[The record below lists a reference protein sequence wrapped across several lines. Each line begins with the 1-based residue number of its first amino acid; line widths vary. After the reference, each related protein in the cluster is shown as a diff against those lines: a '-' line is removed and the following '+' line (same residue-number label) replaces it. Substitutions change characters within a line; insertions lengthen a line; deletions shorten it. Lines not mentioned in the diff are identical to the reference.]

1 MEATDLHSAV
11 EKLIEPAQEEIGQ
24 TNQVETE
31 EPIAEPEAEEV
42 EVEEIEEAEELDE
55 LEASEEDYEDVE
67 IETEDE
73 VEATEENNLI
83 PVKIDGKEEH
93 WTLDQLKQSAA
104 GQGAIN
110 NRFQEIAQTRKQ
122 LEEKQADI
130 AQREQQIAQIY
141 AQAQQGFAAP
151 PQMPDHTLAESDPI
165 AYMEQRAKYDADL
178 QQYQQQQYQIQQL
191 QEQKQK
197 QADEEHRVF
206 LAEQADIIK
215 AKIPELAD
223 TSKSKAHWDALMGVG
238 REYGFSDEEIALTAD
253 ARYIE
258 MANDAM
264 KYKRIVANRKK
275 AEAKGKKAKPV
286 VKAGAKKVADPAG
299 STRRKQQQR
308 LQKSGRIEDAIDLIM
323 NQQG

>member
-1 MEATDLHSAV
+1 VEATDLQSAV
-11 EKLIEPAQEEIGQ
+11 DQLIAPAQEETGE
-24 TNQVETE
+24 TNQVEAE
-31 EPIAEPEAEEV
+31 EAVVEPEAEEV
-42 EVEEIEEAEELDE
+42 EVEAVEETEELDE

-93 WTLDQLKQSAA
+93 WTMDQLKQSAA
-104 GQGAIN
+104 GQGAIS

-122 LEEKQADI
+122 LEDREVGL
-130 AQREQQIAQIY
+130 AQREQQIAQMY
-141 AQAQQGFAAP
+141 SQAQEGFASP
-151 PQMPDHTLAESDPI
+151 PKLPDANLAESDPVS
-165 AYMEQRAKYDADL
+165 YMEQKAKYDVDL
-178 QQYQQQQYQIQQL
+178 QQYQNQQYQIQQL
-191 QEQKQK
+191 NTQRQK
-197 QADEEHRVF
+197 QADEQHQVY

-223 TSKSKAHWDALMGVG
+223 SSKSKPHWDALMGVG
-238 REYGFSDEEIALTAD
+238 REYGFSDQEIALTAD

-286 VKAGAKKVADPAG
+286 VKAGAKKVADPVN
-299 STRRKQQQR
+299 SSRRKQQQR

-323 NQQG
+323 NPQG

>member
-1 MEATDLHSAV
+1 VEATDLQSAV
-11 EKLIEPAQEEIGQ
+11 DQLIAPAQEETGE
-24 TNQVETE
+24 TNQVEAE
-31 EPIAEPEAEEV
+31 EAVVELEAEEV
-42 EVEEIEEAEELDE
+42 EVEAVEETEELDE

-67 IETEDE
+67 IQTEDE

-93 WTLDQLKQSAA
+93 WTMDQLKQSAA
-104 GQGAIN
+104 GQGAIS

-122 LEEKQADI
+122 LEDREVGL
-130 AQREQQIAQIY
+130 AQREQQIAQMY
-141 AQAQQGFAAP
+141 SQAQEGFASP
-151 PQMPDHTLAESDPI
+151 PKLPDANLAESDPVS
-165 AYMEQRAKYDADL
+165 YMEQKAKYDVDL
-178 QQYQQQQYQIQQL
+178 QQYQNQQYQIQQL
-191 QEQKQK
+191 NTQRQK
-197 QADEEHRVF
+197 QADEQHQVY

-223 TSKSKAHWDALMGVG
+223 SSKSKPHWDALMGVG
-238 REYGFSDEEIALTAD
+238 REYGFSDQEIALTAD

-286 VKAGAKKVADPAG
+286 VKAGAKKVADPVN

-323 NQQG
+323 NPQG